1 VRGILRHVSGSPLSA
16 TDPFISANGLVKRYG
31 SLTAVGGLSLN
42 VHQGECLGL
51 LGPNGAGKSTTISM
65 MLGLLVPDEGT
76 VRLSG
81 GGNPTDPVARKR
93 LGAAPQ
99 SLSLYED
106 LTGEENIAFFGKLY
120 GLTGAKLASRVE
132 ESLRFVGLFDRRKD
146 RMGTYSGGM
155 ARRLNLA
162 CAIVHE
168 PEAVLLDEPT
178 VGVDPQSRNQ
188 LFENVEKLKVAG
200 RTILYTTHYM
210 EEAERLCDRI
220 AIIDNGK
227 LLALGTLDELL
238 EAHGGSSS
246 VEVEFTEAPDGPLG
260 IEGATLEGKRL
271 RVQTRNA
278 AETVVTIAKS
288 GRAFDGLRVR
298 RPTLEDVFLALTGR
312 SLRDE

>member
-1 VRGILRHVSGSPLSA
+1 MSVTAPLISA
-16 TDPFISANGLVKRYG
+16 TGLVKRYG
-31 SLTAVGGLSLN
+31 TLTAVDGLSID
-42 VHQGECLGL
+42 VRRGECLGL
-51 LGPNGAGKSTTISM
+51 LGPNGAGKSTTIAM
-65 MLGLLVPDEGT
+65 MLGLLSPDEGT
-76 VRLSG
+76 VRLEG
-81 GGNPTDPVARKR
+81 GGNPADPKTRTI

-99 SLSLYED
+99 ALSLYED
-106 LTGEENIAFFGKLY
+106 LTGEENIEFFGTLY
-120 GLTGAKLASRVE
+120 GLTGARLASRVE
-132 ESLRFVGLFDRRKD
+132 EALRFVGLYDRRKD

-188 LFENVEKLKVAG
+188 LYENVEKLKAGG

-227 LLALGTLDELL
+227 MLALGTLDELL
-238 EAHGGSSS
+238 SAHGGESA
-246 VEVEFTEAPDGPLG
+246 VEVELTEAPDSP
-260 IEGATLEGKRL
+260 IEIPGATLEGKRL
-271 RVQTRNA
+271 RIQTKNT
-278 AETVVTIAKS
+278 AETVVAIACS
-288 GRAFDGLRVR
+288 GRAFDGLRVT
-298 RPTLEDVFLALTGR
+298 RPTLEGVFLSLTGR

>member
-1 VRGILRHVSGSPLSA
+1 MSTS
-16 TDPFISANGLVKRYG
+16 DPFISANGLVKRYG
-31 SLTAVGGLSLN
+31 SLTAVDGLSLD
-42 VHQGECLGL
+42 VRRGECLGL

-76 VRLSG
+76 VVLSG
-81 GGNPTDPVARKR
+81 GGNPVDPNARKR

-99 SLSLYED
+99 ALSLYED
-106 LTGEENIAFFGKLY
+106 LTGEENIAFFGSLY
-120 GLTGAKLASRVE
+120 GLSGSNLTSRVE
-132 ESLRFVGLFDRRKD
+132 ESLRFVGLLDRRKD
-146 RMGTYSGGM
+146 LMGTYSGGM

-188 LFENVEKLKVAG
+188 LFENVEKLKALG

-210 EEAERLCDRI
+210 EEAERLCDRV

-227 LLALGTLDELL
+227 LLALGTVDELL
-238 EAHGGSSS
+238 AAHGGSSS
-246 VEVEFTEAPDGPLG
+246 VEVELTEQPDGTLD
-260 IEGATLEGKRL
+260 IEGAVLEGKRL
-271 RVQTRNA
+271 RVQTKNP
-278 AETVVTIAKS
+278 AETVVAIARS

-298 RPTLEDVFLALTGR
+298 RPTLEDVFLSLTGR